1 MIKSTP
7 VQYNKLFENVDGGG
21 LIKEWYTIVGVGR
34 SESAG
39 QTGLWDLFTLKH
51 NFVWF

>member
-21 LIKEWYTIVGVGR
+21 LIKEWYTIVGVGGVSQQAKPGCGIYLR
-34 SESAG
+34 
-39 QTGLWDLFTLKH
+39 
-51 NFVWF
+51 